1 MFSIVNQ
8 MNNKRL
14 STSDSVMGD
23 RTLLHSQ
30 GYWIIKWTFKHWNER
45 WKTLS
50 LNEVVNKGMVVQILY
65 VNSSDILEEF
75 KSYTECARFLG
86 VHLRLYYIEL
96 EKVTL
101 LPFNLD

>member
-1 MFSIVNQ
+1 
-8 MNNKRL
+8 
-14 STSDSVMGD
+14 
-23 RTLLHSQ
+23 
-30 GYWIIKWTFKHWNER
+30 
-45 WKTLS
+45 
-50 LNEVVNKGMVVQILY
+50 MVVQILY